1 MVSNYDSALDEISI
15 FRALEDKNRAAI
27 AHLCQWRRA
36 TSNELI
42 VGQMETT
49 TDVFFVVQGNL
60 RAMNH
65 SMLGK
70 QVLYYDIGPGEIFGE
85 FSAIDGKARS
95 TDIYAMSDAFIGSI
109 TAKEFWGVLESH
121 PTVAAALLKK
131 LTQIAR
137 QLNERVFEY
146 STLAVNY
153 RIQAELLRLA
163 YASGVAD
170 NMASISPAPTHAAI
184 ASRVSTNRESV
195 TKEIST
201 LIRSGILKKEKRI
214 LLVANVERLHD
225 ALTKKLGDF
234 TSFVAP

>member
-15 FRALEDKNRAAI
+15 LCALDEKNRAAI

-42 VGQMETT
+42 VGHMETT

-95 TDIYAMSDAFIGSI
+95 TDIYAMNDAFIGSI
-109 TAKEFWGVLESH
+109 TAKEFWWVLESH
-121 PTVAAALLKK
+121 PAVAAALLKK

-153 RIQAELLRLA
+153 RIQAEILRLA
-163 YASGVAD
+163 YASGVDD

-195 TKEIST
+195 TKEINT
-201 LIRSGILKKEKRI
+201 LIRSGILKKEKRT

-225 ALTKKLGDF
+225 ALTQKLGEF
-234 TSFVAP
+234 TSFVVP